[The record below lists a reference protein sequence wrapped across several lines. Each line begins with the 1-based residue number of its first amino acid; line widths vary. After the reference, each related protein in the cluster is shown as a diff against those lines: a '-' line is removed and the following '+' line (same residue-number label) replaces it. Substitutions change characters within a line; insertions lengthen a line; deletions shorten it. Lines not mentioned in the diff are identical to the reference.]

1 LIELRP
7 MTPEFLEAALD
18 GRTEEAA
25 RLIGAELPEDF
36 LRERGRRFFAMRLKQ
51 MRSDARFLQWCPHV
65 VVAEGRMIGHAGY
78 HGPPGVNAN
87 NDETA
92 VEIGYVIE
100 PPFRGQGH
108 ATAAAAELMRLA
120 EDRGVRHY
128 IASVSPNND
137 PSLAIVR
144 KLGFVQTGERMDDED
159 GLELVFELERPVA
172 SALDE
177 EVQG

>member
-1 LIELRP
+1 MIELRP

-51 MRSDARFLQWCPHV
+51 MRSDPRFRQWCPHV
-65 VVAEGRMIGHAGY
+65 IVSEGRMIGHAGY
-78 HGPPGVNAN
+78 HGPPGANAN

-92 VEIGYVIE
+92 VEIGYLIE
-100 PPFRGQGH
+100 PPFRGRGH
-108 ATAAAAELMRLA
+108 ATAAAVELLRRAE
-120 EDRGVRHY
+120 ERGVRHY
-128 IASVSPNND
+128 IASVSPTND

-144 KLGFVQTGERMDDED
+144 KLGFVETGERMDEED
-159 GLELVFELERPVA
+159 GLELVFELERPLGNE
-172 SALDE
+172 LDQ